1 MILPLKRVND
11 WNADLQR
18 LSGIFNAD
26 ASTLPRLAESITDS
40 RRRRARLAI

>member
-11 WNADLQR
+11 WSADLQR
-18 LSGIFNAD
+18 RRSLSNAD
-26 ASTLPRLAESITDS
+26 ASTLPRLAESITDT